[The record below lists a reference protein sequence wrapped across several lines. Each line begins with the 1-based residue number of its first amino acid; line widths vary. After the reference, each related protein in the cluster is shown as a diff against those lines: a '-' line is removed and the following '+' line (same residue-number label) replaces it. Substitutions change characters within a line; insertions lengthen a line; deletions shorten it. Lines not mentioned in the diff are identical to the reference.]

1 VKKEKKKR
9 SRQIQ
14 IGIFFQKVA
23 TKLFSVF
30 HTGHLFVIFDIHFYP
45 WGRRLSV
52 VLLILVASE
61 IDKNTFW
68 RSLGKRGQQER
79 LPLFSFSIGQS
90 DIAASKR
97 VVNYL
102 CAVSVLL
109 LLLRR
114 GGANGEGAPRFGADV
129 CLIMAAIS
137 RAERSDAVVQTAN
150 AILDEMT
157 QPIASSEKKKKKK
170 RELLLFIPE
179 TDVLVRRYFGK
190 PSIA

>member
-1 VKKEKKKR
+1 MPKRKSSFFFSFWLCCASAKPKYIPVKKEKKKR

-68 RSLGKRGQQER
+68 RSLGKRGATRASSPFFFLDWAIGYCSVEKSCE
-79 LPLFSFSIGQS
+79 LPVRCFGAAAAVATWWGQW
-90 DIAASKR
+90 
-97 VVNYL
+97 
-102 CAVSVLL
+102 
-109 LLLRR
+109 RR
-114 GGANGEGAPRFGADV
+114 GAEIWSGCVSDNG
-129 CLIMAAIS
+129 S
-137 RAERSDAVVQTAN
+137 HQQS
-150 AILDEMT
+150 
-157 QPIASSEKKKKKK
+157 
-170 RELLLFIPE
+170 
-179 TDVLVRRYFGK
+179 
-190 PSIA
+190 